1 MGILSGDKDSKEI
14 EKTSEWQFLNSPFNQ
29 LDVLLPAVQTEVKN
43 IDISKS
49 TGIDWEG
56 VGFPFV
62 GIYKG
67 MNERWKKSGE
77 ALKQRGEEVR
87 QQRAEQEQMFPTK

>member
-1 MGILSGDKDSKEI
+1 MGILSGDKDSENLKNTVEY
-14 EKTSEWQFLNSPFNQ
+14 QFLNSPFNQ

-49 TGIDWEG
+49 TGTNWEG

-77 ALKQRGEEVR
+77 TLKQRGEEVR
-87 QQRAEQEQMFPTK
+87 QQRKEQEEMFPTK